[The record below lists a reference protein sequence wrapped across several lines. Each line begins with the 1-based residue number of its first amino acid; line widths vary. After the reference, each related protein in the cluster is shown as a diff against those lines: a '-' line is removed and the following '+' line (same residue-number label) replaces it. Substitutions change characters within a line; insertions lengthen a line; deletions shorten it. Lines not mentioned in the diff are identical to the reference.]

1 VKIHAFADS
10 ERRAGRVAKIARA
23 VFVPIAVHR
32 FPDGETLVRVSRPV
46 GRQAIVMRSLDD
58 RNVKLIEVAPL
69 PAKALIGLA

>member
-1 VKIHAFADS
+1 MKIHAFADS
-10 ERRAGRVAKIARA
+10 ERLARRVAKIARA